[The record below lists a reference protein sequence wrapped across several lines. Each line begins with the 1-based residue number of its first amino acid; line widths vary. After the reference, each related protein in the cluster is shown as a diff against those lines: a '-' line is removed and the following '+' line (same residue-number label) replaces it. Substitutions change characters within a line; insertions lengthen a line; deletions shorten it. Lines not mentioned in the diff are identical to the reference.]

1 MFTQLL
7 SILAVVLGLVLVFH
21 AWAAFSKDR
30 VSEKVW
36 RKYGP
41 FLLRSLKAEKLLHR
55 QSTIFSK
62 IQLEILRTE
71 AMAETLGEKNQEMRR
86 VNRLVKLK
94 LDQWRQRS
102 SVINQGT
109 LDGNSE
115 TLLAMIEIKV
125 EIDRLYQEFDELF
138 AKVEKEVVKINRS
151 VNNLKKREKS
161 ANKRYDFVLAL
172 FARAGLA

>member
-7 SILAVVLGLVLVFH
+7 SILAVVLSFVLVFH

-30 VSEKVW
+30 VSKKVW
-36 RKYGP
+36 RKYGL
-41 FLLRSLKAEKLLHR
+41 FLLRSLKAEKLLYR
-55 QSTIFSK
+55 QSAIFSK
-62 IQLEILRTE
+62 IQLDILRTE
-71 AMAETLGEKNQEMRR
+71 AMVETLGEKNQEMRR
-86 VNRLVKLK
+86 INRLVKLK
-94 LDQWRQRS
+94 LDQWRQLS

-115 TLLAMIEIKV
+115 TFLAMIEIKA
-125 EIDRLYQEFDELF
+125 EIDKLDQEFDELS
-138 AKVEKEVVKINRS
+138 AKVEEEEVVKINRS

-172 FARAGLA
+172 FARAA

>member
-7 SILAVVLGLVLVFH
+7 SILAVVLGFVLVFH
-21 AWAAFSKDR
+21 VWIVFGNDR
-30 VSEKVW
+30 LSEKVW

-86 VNRLVKLK
+86 INRLVKLK
-94 LDQWRQRS
+94 LDQWRQLS

-115 TLLAMIEIKV
+115 TFLAMIEIKA
-125 EIDRLYQEFDELF
+125 EIDRLYEESDELS
-138 AKVEKEVVKINRS
+138 AKVEEEIVRINRS
-151 VNNLKKREKS
+151 VNNLKKQEKS
-161 ANKRYDFVLAL
+161 ANKRYDFILTL
-172 FARAGLA
+172 YSRAGLA

>member
-7 SILAVVLGLVLVFH
+7 SILAVVTGLVLLFCV
-21 AWAAFSKDR
+21 WVIFSKDR

-36 RKYGP
+36 KKYGP
-41 FLLRSLKAEKLLHR
+41 FLLRSLKAKKLLRR

-71 AMAETLGEKNQEMRR
+71 AMEKTLGEKNQEMRKI
-86 VNRLVKLK
+86 NRLVKLK
-94 LDQWRQRS
+94 LDQWRQLS

-115 TLLAMIEIKV
+115 TFLAMIEIKA
-125 EIDRLYQEFDELF
+125 EIDELYQEFDELS
-138 AKVEKEVVKINRS
+138 AKVEEEVVKINRS

-161 ANKRYDFVLAL
+161 ANKRSDFVLAL